1 MAARNASTEKT
12 ELAGISCR
20 LSKKRSPRSPNTPRS
35 ARARFVGGPV
45 WRLLADESHRC
56 IRAVGSTDDDD
67 CGIRHPTL
75 PSQTART
82 KPWRIPSCG
91 AAFHAFCGRSCATG
105 RPSRKAC
112 PELVE
117 GCFGRARKRAPSPW
131 EFSAVERRHTLCGRL
146 APLPE
151 KSLSHEYTDGT
162 RQHQVGKRGP
172 REAPLLRFVRCL
184 ATQGSVCRQPTTDPC
199 QLSFRWKGFELPSRV
214 D

>member
-1 MAARNASTEKT
+1 MKAFKFKTRRFNQLSMAARNASTEKT

-20 LSKKRSPRSPNTPRS
+20 LSKKRSPRSPNTSRS

-56 IRAVGSTDDDD
+56 IPAVGSKDDDD
-67 CGIRHPTL
+67 CGILHPTL

-82 KPWRIPSCG
+82 KPWRIPRCG

-117 GCFGRARKRAPSPW
+117 GCRRMRPIMIQDAPIQ
-131 EFSAVERRHTLCGRL
+131 ANCD
-146 APLPE
+146 ALP
-151 KSLSHEYTDGT
+151 
-162 RQHQVGKRGP
+162 
-172 REAPLLRFVRCL
+172 
-184 ATQGSVCRQPTTDPC
+184 
-199 QLSFRWKGFELPSRV
+199 
-214 D
+214 